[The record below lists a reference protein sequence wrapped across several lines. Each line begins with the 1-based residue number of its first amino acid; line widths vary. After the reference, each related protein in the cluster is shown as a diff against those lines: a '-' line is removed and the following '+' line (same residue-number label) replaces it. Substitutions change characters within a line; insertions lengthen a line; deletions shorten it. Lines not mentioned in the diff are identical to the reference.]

1 MYSSQALSL
10 QTCSISILTETIAI
24 KLHRKLILERFTME
38 LLCPAGNL
46 AALKT
51 AFNAGADAVYLG
63 LKDDTNARSF
73 AGLNFSPKKL
83 QQAVSIAKQQNKK
96 IFLTINTF
104 PKPTEEARWYQA
116 IDMAADLGVDA
127 LIMADLSLLDY
138 AHSKHA
144 HLPLHLSVQTS
155 ATNVGA
161 LNLYKQEFNIE
172 RAVLPRVLSMKQV
185 RDLAKVSPV
194 DLEVFA
200 FGSLCIMAEG
210 RCHLSS
216 YVTGQSPN
224 TGGSCSPAQHVRW
237 EEQDGQQLTKLNNVL
252 IDKSSKDEQMGYPV
266 VCKGKYVAEDNGDT
280 EYMLE
285 SPTSLNTLSL
295 LPELGKAGIV
305 SLKIE
310 GRQRSPAYVE
320 QVTRV
325 WRNAI
330 DTYLANPDAYETQ
343 KEWNL
348 ALDKVSEGQT
358 TTLGAYERTWQ

>member
-1 MYSSQALSL
+1 
-10 QTCSISILTETIAI
+10 
-24 KLHRKLILERFTME
+24 ME

-46 AALKT
+46 ASLKVAL
-51 AFNAGADAVYLG
+51 NAGADAIYLG
-63 LKDDTNARSF
+63 LRDDTNARSF
-73 AGLNFSPKKL
+73 AGLNFTPKKL
-83 QQAVSIAKQQNKK
+83 EQAVEYTKQQGKK

-104 PKPTEEARWYQA
+104 PSPNEEARWYQA
-116 IDMAADLGVDA
+116 IDLAANSGVDA

-138 AHSKHA
+138 AHSRYP
-144 HLPLHLSVQTS
+144 HLSLHLSVQAS
-155 ATNVGA
+155 ATNLGA
-161 LNLYKQEFNIE
+161 LNLYKREFNIE

-224 TGGSCSPAQHVRW
+224 TGGSCSPAKDVRW
-237 EEQDGQQLTKLNNVL
+237 QEVGNQSLTRLNNVL
-252 IDKSSKDEQMGYPV
+252 IDKTSLDEQMGYPV
-266 VCKGKYVAEDNGDT
+266 VCKGRYIAEN
-280 EYMLE
+280 EEHPAHLLE

-295 LPELGKAGIV
+295 LPELAKANIV

-320 QVTRV
+320 QVTKV
-325 WRNAI
+325 WRQAI
-330 DTYLANPDAYETQ
+330 DTYLHNPDAYHT
-343 KEWNL
+343 KEQWNQAL
-348 ALDKVSEGQT
+348 AKVSEGQI
-358 TTLGAYERTWQ
+358 TTLGAYERKWQ

>member
-1 MYSSQALSL
+1 
-10 QTCSISILTETIAI
+10 
-24 KLHRKLILERFTME
+24 ME

-46 AALKT
+46 ASLKT
-51 AFNAGADAVYLG
+51 ALNAGADAVYLG

-73 AGLNFSPKKL
+73 AGLNFTPKKL
-83 QQAVSIAKQQNKK
+83 QQAAQYTQSLGKK

-104 PKPTEEARWYQA
+104 PKPGEEQRWYDA
-116 IDMAADLGVDA
+116 IDLAANTGVNA

-138 AHSKHA
+138 AHSRYP
-144 HLPLHLSVQTS
+144 HLPLHLSVQAS
-155 ATNVGA
+155 ATNLGA
-161 LNLYKQEFNIE
+161 LNLYKKEFNIE

-185 RDLAKVSPV
+185 RDLSKVSPV

-237 EEQDGQQLTKLNNVL
+237 QEVGASRQTRLNNVL
-252 IDKSSKDEQMGYPV
+252 IDESSVDEQMGYPV
-266 VCKGKYVAEDNGDT
+266 VCKGRYTTAENAKPSHI
-280 EYMLE
+280 LE

-295 LPELGKAGIV
+295 LPELAKANVV

-320 QVTRV
+320 QVTKV
-325 WRNAI
+325 WRQAI
-330 DTYLANPDAYETQ
+330 DTYLNDPQAYQCQSQWDAA
-343 KEWNL
+343 L
-348 ALDKVSEGQT
+348 AKVSEGQT
-358 TTLGAYERTWQ
+358 TTLGAYERAWQ

>member
-1 MYSSQALSL
+1 
-10 QTCSISILTETIAI
+10 
-24 KLHRKLILERFTME
+24 ME

-46 AALKT
+46 ASLKSAL
-51 AFNAGADAVYLG
+51 NAGTDAVYLG
-63 LKDDTNARSF
+63 LKNDTNARSF
-73 AGLNFSPKKL
+73 AGLNFTPAKL
-83 QQAVSIAKQQNKK
+83 KQAVDYTKAQGKK
-96 IFLTINTF
+96 VFLTLNTF
-104 PKPTEEARWYQA
+104 PKPGEEQRWYQA
-116 IDMAADLGVDA
+116 VDIAASNNIDA
-127 LIMADLSLLDY
+127 LIVADLSLLDY
-138 AHSKHA
+138 AHSKYPD
-144 HLPLHLSVQTS
+144 LPLHLSVQAS
-155 ATNVGA
+155 ATNLGA
-161 LNLYKQEFNIE
+161 LKLYKEEFNIE

-185 RDLAKVSPV
+185 RDLAKVTPV

-224 TGGSCSPAQHVRW
+224 TGGSCSPAKHVRW
-237 EEQDGQQLTKLNNVL
+237 QEEGNSRLTRLNEVL
-252 IDKSSKDEQMGYPV
+252 IDKSNIDEQMGYPV
-266 VCKGKYVAEDNGDT
+266 VCKGRYTTQGNMDP
-280 EYMLE
+280 EYLLE

-295 LPELGKAGIV
+295 LPELARANVV

-325 WRNAI
+325 WRQAI
-330 DTYLANPDAYETQ
+330 DTYLANPEQYRVQ
-343 KEWNL
+343 SEWNR

>member
-1 MYSSQALSL
+1 
-10 QTCSISILTETIAI
+10 
-24 KLHRKLILERFTME
+24 ME

-46 AALKT
+46 AALKV
-51 AFNAGADAVYLG
+51 ALNAGADAIYVG

-73 AGLNFSPKKL
+73 AGLNFTPKKL
-83 QQAVSIAKQQNKK
+83 VQAVQYTHALRKK
-96 IFLTINTF
+96 LFLTINTF
-104 PKPTEEARWYQA
+104 PQPGEEQRWYQA
-116 IDMAADLGVDA
+116 IDIAADLGVDA
-127 LIMADLSLLDY
+127 LIVADLSLLDY
-138 AHSKHA
+138 AHSRYPQ
-144 HLPLHLSVQTS
+144 LPLHLSVQAS
-155 ATNVGA
+155 ATNLGA
-161 LNLYKQEFNIE
+161 LSLYKREFNIE

-185 RDLAKVSPV
+185 RDLAKVTPV

-224 TGGSCSPAQHVRW
+224 TGGSCSPANAVRW
-237 EEQDGQQLTKLNNVL
+237 QELGDQRLTRLNEVL
-252 IDKSSKDEQMGYPV
+252 IDKSNINEQMGYPV
-266 VCKGKYVAEDNGDT
+266 VCKGRYITADNNQPSHL
-280 EYMLE
+280 LE

-295 LPELGKAGIV
+295 LPELAKANIA

-325 WRNAI
+325 WRQAI
-330 DTYLANPDAYETQ
+330 DTFLHHPEAYTTQAEWDKALA
-343 KEWNL
+343 
-348 ALDKVSEGQT
+348 KVSEGQV